1 MNWVISIPS
10 YSRPTILQNTTLKL
24 LKENNIPNHLIHI
37 FIVEEQLEQYRYI
50 PTDLYGHLVIGLKG
64 IIPQRNFISNYFTEG
79 QYIVSLDDDIKNI
92 TFVPNEQIP
101 LIDFFN
107 KAFDTCIK
115 ENAFIWGIYPVSNT
129 YFQIRNVE
137 YSTHLTF
144 ICGAVYGYI
153 NRPDNKLLECNIT
166 SKYLGNKDDVER
178 SILYWL
184 NDRKM
189 VRFNRVGILTK
200 YYNKVGGLGTLEDRL
215 IPYKETAILLN
226 QKYPDITKIK
236 IRKNGLYEI
245 VLNDK
250 SVKGCITKGVKN
262 TQMNI

>member
-1 MNWVISIPS
+1 MNWVIAIPS
-10 YSRPTILQNTTLKL
+10 YSRPTILQDKTLKL

-37 FIVEEQLEQYRYI
+37 FIVEEQLEQYKSI
-50 PTDLYGHLVIGLKG
+50 PTDLYGHLVIGVKG
-64 IIPQRNFISNYFTEG
+64 LVQQRLFISNYFTEG
-79 QYIVSLDDDIKNI
+79 QYIVFLDDDIKNI
-92 TFVPNEQIP
+92 VFLHQEQIP

-115 ENAFIWGIYPVSNT
+115 ENAFIFGIYPNANPF
-129 YFQIRNVE
+129 YLNKNVE

-144 ICGAVYGYI
+144 ICGAVYGCI
-153 NRPDNKLLECNIT
+153 NRPNNPNLICNIT
-166 SKYLGNKDDVER
+166 NTDSSKEDVER

-200 YYNKVGGLGTLEDRL
+200 YYNKVGGMGSLEDRL
-215 IPYKETAILLN
+215 IPSKKNTILLN
-226 QKYPDITKIK
+226 QQYPDITKIK

-245 VLNDK
+245 VLKDK
-250 SVKGCITKGVKN
+250 SVTGCITKCAKN
-262 TQMNI
+262 KQTNI

>member
-1 MNWVISIPS
+1 MNWVIAIPS
-10 YSRPTILQNTTLKL
+10 YSRPTILQNITLQL
-24 LKENNIPNHLIHI
+24 LKKNNIPNHLIHI
-37 FIVEEQLEQYRYI
+37 FIVEEQLEQYKSI
-50 PTDLYGHLVIGLKG
+50 PTELYGTLVIGEKG

-92 TFVPNEQIP
+92 TFIPDEQIP
-101 LIDFFN
+101 LVDFFN

-115 ENAFIWGIYPVSNT
+115 ENAFIWGIYPIANLFYLDKNS
-129 YFQIRNVE
+129 E

-153 NRPDNKLLECNIT
+153 NRPNNPNLVCNIT
-166 SKYLGNKDDVER
+166 SKYLGNKEDIER

-184 NDRKM
+184 NDKKM

-200 YYNKVGGLGTLEDRL
+200 FYNPIGGIGSLEQRLPTIIQETISLNNAYPTL
-215 IPYKETAILLN
+215 
-226 QKYPDITKIK
+226 TKIK

-245 VLNDK
+245 VLKDK
-250 SVKGCITKGVKN
+250 SVTGRITKGGKN
-262 TQMNI
+262 RQTNI